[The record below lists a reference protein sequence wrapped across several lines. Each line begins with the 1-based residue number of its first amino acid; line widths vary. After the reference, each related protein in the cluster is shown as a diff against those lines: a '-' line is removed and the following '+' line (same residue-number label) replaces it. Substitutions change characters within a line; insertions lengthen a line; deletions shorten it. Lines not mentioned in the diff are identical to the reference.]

1 MGRHERGISL
11 MGFIFVTVVVV
22 VVALIGFR
30 VLPAYIEYYSVQK
43 ALQTSLDEAPTGNL
57 AEVRRAFDRKLSASY
72 VESVRPTDI
81 QVNRQGNT
89 ITASIAWQRV
99 LHMVG
104 NASILL
110 EFDATASR

>member
-1 MGRHERGISL
+1 MMRRERGLTIV
-11 MGFIFVTVVVV
+11 GFVFVAVVVV
-22 VVALIGFR
+22 TVALIGFR
-30 VLPAYIEYYSVQK
+30 VMPAYVEYYSVQK
-43 ALQTSLDEAPTGNL
+43 ALETALEESPTGNI
-57 AEVRRAFDRKLSASY
+57 AEIRRAFDRKISAGY

-81 QVNRQGNT
+81 QVSRQGNA

-99 LHMVG
+99 LHMIG

>member
-1 MGRHERGISL
+1 MMRRERGLTIV
-11 MGFIFVTVVVV
+11 GFVFVAVVVV
-22 VVALIGFR
+22 TVALIGFR
-30 VLPAYIEYYSVQK
+30 VMPAYVEYYSVQK
-43 ALQTSLDEAPTGNL
+43 ALQTALEESPTGNI
-57 AEVRRAFDRKLSASY
+57 AEIRRAFDRKISAGY

-81 QVNRQGNT
+81 QVSRQGNV

-99 LHMVG
+99 LHMIG